1 MEIREMKN
9 KNTITINKVFS
20 IENENTPQ
28 YIIKMSDGIHWS
40 CARIECHWDAMPVE
54 FCSATMS
61 IRFINKR
68 FKNIEGSTFEEL
80 ETNIF
85 NFCNKEV
92 A

>member
-1 MEIREMKN
+1 MK
-9 KNTITINKVFS
+9 KEQLKDHPIFIDRVFS
-20 IENENTPQ
+20 IENNNTPQ
-28 YIIKMSDGIHWS
+28 FIIKMSDGIHWS
-40 CARIECHWDAMPVE
+40 CARIQCHWDAMPVE
-54 FCSATMS
+54 FCSTTMS

-85 NFCNKEV
+85 NFCNKQV